1 MCICVSD
8 WESYPKSQRS
18 DQRKCSLCWQS
29 LWEPVSRPSGRR
41 WIGAS
46 PEGSLSSGFALAPS
60 FCPMDLCTLP
70 PACLPTPAGQTQLH
84 GVPNKAQ
91 AASRLCVSVSESNDS
106 FRVVS
111 TAEPLGPQWH
121 KSFYLHSSPL
131 PRTEQGWPGI
141 AEPNRVTSG
150 HGSF

>member
-18 DQRKCSLCWQS
+18 DQRRCSLCWQS
-29 LWEPVSRPSGRR
+29 LQEPVSRPSGRR
-41 WIGAS
+41 RMGAS
-46 PEGSLSSGFALAPS
+46 PEGSLRSGFALALS
-60 FCPMDLCTLP
+60 FCPLDLCTLP

-84 GVPNKAQ
+84 GVPNKA
-91 AASRLCVSVSESNDS
+91 APRLCASVSESTDS

-121 KSFYLHSSPL
+121 KSFYLPSSLL
-131 PRTEQGWPGI
+131 PRTEQGWPGM
-141 AEPNRVTSG
+141 AESGRVTSG
-150 HGSF
+150 HDFF